1 MLQQISYS
9 TSNEASFSLLEQQ
22 ADRSKKPLLKDIK
35 GLFKNKFA
43 VTSEEA
49 LKRGAEGSIAYVSCP
64 LCIIELTPGLAF
76 SEYLGACTQNQL
88 A

>member
-49 LKRGAEGSIAYVSCP
+49 LKSAEGSIAYVSCP